1 VSFLKKIGKKL
12 KKLGKKIGKVV
23 SKVAPLAAF
32 IPGVG
37 TAIAGAAGALG
48 SVLGKGGKYAQG
60 YADKLGAVKQMLDT
74 GKKGSPAPTN
84 ANLAQLEQPQEPEQQ
99 PTAAAPTS
107 APVAGM
113 DSKTLLIGGAALVAL
128 VLMMRRK

>member
-1 VSFLKKIGKKL
+1 MSFFKKIGKKL
-12 KKLGKKIGKVV
+12 KKLGKKVSKLV
-23 SKVAPLAAF
+23 SKVAPIAAF

-84 ANLAQLEQPQEPEQQ
+84 PDLAQMEQPQEPAQQ
-99 PTAAAPTS
+99 PTAVAPAS
-107 APVAGM
+107 GM

-128 VLMMRRK
+128 VLLMRRK